1 MGMRFVE
8 RDGAKNIYFTEEDN
22 QRCLSEISEWR
33 PRRLVAKEIG
43 KLDDAP
49 IPNFTAVCIYKIAE
63 KISYRYNYRDHH
75 YREDLVSDAVMN
87 LMRYLHGFDPVRI
100 GEVSGK
106 VNFFSWVTKCV
117 DRSFG
122 NMIMSEKRQEYYKL
136 ATFEQIGGFAA
147 FSEDG
152 DFMAEGTLTSEMAQD
167 FITKA
172 RDYEN
177 NETTRAEKQK
187 ARQAAK
193 LEVETPPLVVTNPL
207 QRFFKK

>member
-8 RDGAKNIYFTEEDN
+8 RGVSKNIYFSDEDN
-22 QRCLSEISEWR
+22 ERCLAEIIEWR
-33 PRRLVAKEIG
+33 PRRLAAKENG
-43 KLDDAP
+43 TLSDAP
-49 IPNFTAVCIYKIAE
+49 IPTFTAVCIYRIAE
-63 KISYRYNYRDHH
+63 KISFRYNYRDHP

-122 NMIMSEKRQEYYKL
+122 NIIMSEKKQEYCKL
-136 ATFEQIGGFAA
+136 ATFELIGGFAA

-167 FITKA
+167 FISKA
-172 RDYEN
+172 REYEDK
-177 NETTRAEKQK
+177 EHARSKKQK

-193 LEVETPPLVVTNPL
+193 LDLQPQKEVPSNPF